1 MLALPPVRQA
11 ANSREQSHRVNT
23 VLSVGGNA
31 VSYFWDLLLGLP
43 GCSGMFW
50 CFGKTP
56 PEMSD
61 RRIFI
66 FAFCVLVAYPFTSL
80 QNQWLDRLEVEP

>member
-31 VSYFWDLLLGLP
+31 VSYFLGFAVWFAGMLWD
-43 GCSGMFW
+43 
-50 CFGKTP
+50 
-56 PEMSD
+56 
-61 RRIFI
+61 
-66 FAFCVLVAYPFTSL
+66 VLVF
-80 QNQWLDRLEVEP
+80 W